1 MSRELAMNRGI
12 GRRVVKTAAVALVAV
27 AALTACSSA
36 PEPGVQ
42 DGQTVVDAEHTGDF
56 LAELGLEGLDAK
68 QAIDK
73 LDRLPTEQRPSE
85 FTAQVQPSQLVLTHQ
100 SGRTAGL
107 PMPEDQ
113 FYLSA
118 APYVNQT
125 HSCHFHSLT
134 TCLGELYG
142 EEVEVKASNA
152 ETGEVLVNKSMETF
166 DNGFIG
172 LWVPRGITVDLEFAY
187 EGKTAKS
194 TVSTAG
200 TTNATC
206 LTQLRLV

>member
-12 GRRVVKTAAVALVAV
+12 GRRVAKTAAVAVVAL

-36 PEPGVQ
+36 PEPDSQ
-42 DGQTVVDAEHTGDF
+42 AGQMAVDAEHTGDF

-73 LDRLPTEQRPSE
+73 LDRLPTEQRPTE

-113 FYLSA
+113 YYLSA

-206 LTQLRLV
+206 LTQLQLV